1 MVKNVNELL
10 SRSADID
17 AKTSEGS
24 NALIMSALSNVPD
37 AIQFFLDKGF
47 YINETNNK
55 GQTALITAATK
66 IMKASVEYLIKAGAD
81 LNIMSTEGKTALTY
95 AREGGFE
102 DIANI
107 LEQAGAQ

>member
-1 MVKNVNELL
+1 LKSGADINAKTTNLYTPLLRAARKGMVKNVNELL

-24 NALIMSALSNVPD
+24 NALIMSALSNVLD

-55 GQTALITAATK
+55 G
-66 IMKASVEYLIKAGAD
+66 
-81 LNIMSTEGKTALTY
+81 
-95 AREGGFE
+95 
-102 DIANI
+102 
-107 LEQAGAQ
+107 